1 MSQHPANLVLRFFLE
16 IVALVSIGQWGWR
29 LTGGPLRW
37 VLALGIPVLVAAV
50 WAIFKAPDDSAVS
63 GKVVVPVPGRVRL
76 SIELAFFGFA
86 IWTMFAGGKMLLGL
100 AFLVAIILHYLWSM
114 DRVTRLLGQ

>member
-37 VLALGIPVLVAAV
+37 VLAIGLPVLAAIL
-50 WAIFKAPDDSAVS
+50 WATFKVPDDGAVS
-63 GKVVVPVPGRVRL
+63 GKVIVPVPGRVRL

-86 IWTMFAGGKMLLGL
+86 IWAMVSSSQTLLGL
-100 AFLVAIILHYLWSM
+100 AFLVAVFLHYLWSI